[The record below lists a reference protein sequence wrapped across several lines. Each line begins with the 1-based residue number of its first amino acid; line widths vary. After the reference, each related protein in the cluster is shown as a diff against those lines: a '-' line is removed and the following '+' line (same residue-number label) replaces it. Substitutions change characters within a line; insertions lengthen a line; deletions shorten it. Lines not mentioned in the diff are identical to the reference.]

1 MTIMGPELDAAL
13 VRDFPRLYR
22 DRHGDT
28 RETRMCDGFPGDG
41 WEPIIRRLSEKL
53 EPIARE
59 TGLRA
64 VQVKEK
70 FGALRCYVRG
80 ADGARKLPAA
90 ISEAVHAAI
99 IAAMEE
105 SGRTCEHCGAAGST
119 RKVEGWWST
128 LCDACLEREQ
138 ARRAERKR
146 RWREGREVLLG
157 AEIRVFLDDVREAPA
172 GWKRAYTAREAI
184 ALLEAGGV
192 VEVSLDHDLG
202 DETTCGTGYE
212 VATWI
217 EEAVAT
223 RGFVPPTIRIHSAN
237 VVGRER
243 MQRAIESIERLR
255 AKGSAEM
262 TPVAHV
268 VRIVSGGQTGADRGG
283 LDAALALGIEHG
295 GWCPAG
301 RVAEDG
307 QVPRVYALRET
318 TSAEYAERTKANVRD
333 SDGTVV
339 FTRGAAAGGSA
350 FTLRA
355 ARRIGKPVL
364 HVDLAK
370 LDVEAAAERVRGW
383 CAERSIAVLNV
394 AGSRESKAPGIGDEV
409 RRVLLRALVGEK
421 AVRPPP

>member
-13 VRDFPRLYR
+13 VRDFPHLYR

-41 WEPIIRRLSEKL
+41 WERIVRRLSEKL

-70 FGALRCYVRG
+70 FGELRFYVRG

-90 ISEAVHAAI
+90 ISAAVHAAI

-105 SGRTCEHCGAAGST
+105 SGRTCEYCGAACST
-119 RKVEGWWST
+119 REVEGWWST

-138 ARRAERKR
+138 ARRVERKR
-146 RWREGREVLLG
+146 RRREGAPVMPGTL
-157 AEIRVFLDDVREAPA
+157 VWLDDVRPAPA
-172 GWKRAYTAREAI
+172 GWTRAYTAREAI

-212 VATWI
+212 VACWI

-262 TPVAHV
+262 VPVAHV
-268 VRIVSGGQTGADRGG
+268 ARIVSGGQTGADRGG

-339 FTRGAAAGGSA
+339 FTRGAATGGSA
-350 FTLRA
+350 LTLRA

-370 LDVEAAAERVRGW
+370 LDVEAAAERVRAW

-394 AGSRESKAPGIGDEV
+394 AGSRESKTPGIGDEV
-409 RRVLLRALVGEK
+409 RRVLLRSLVGEK
-421 AVRPPP
+421 AARPPP

>member
-1 MTIMGPELDAAL
+1 MRPELDAAL
-13 VRDFPRLYR
+13 VRDFPHLYL

-41 WEPIIRRLSEKL
+41 WEPLIRRLSEKL

-70 FGALRCYVRG
+70 FGDLRVYVRG

-90 ISEAVHAAI
+90 ISGAVRAAI
-99 IAAMEE
+99 RAAEEE
-105 SGRTCEHCGAAGST
+105 SSRTCEHCGAAGST
-119 RKVEGWWST
+119 RKIEGWWAT
-128 LCDACLEREQ
+128 LCAACCEREQ

-146 RWREGREVLLG
+146 RWREGPVVMPG
-157 AEIRVFLDDVREAPA
+157 AEVRVWLDDIRPAPE
-172 GWKRAYTAREAI
+172 GWTRAYTAREAI
-184 ALLEAGGV
+184 ELLEAGGV
-192 VEVSLDHDLG
+192 EEISLDHDLG
-202 DETTCGTGYE
+202 DEVTCGTGYE
-212 VATWI
+212 VACWI
-217 EEAVAT
+217 EEAVAL
-223 RGFVPPTIRIHSAN
+223 RGFEPPAIRIHSAN

-243 MQRAIESIERLR
+243 MQRAIESIARLR
-255 AKGSAEM
+255 ATGSAER
-262 TPVAHV
+262 TPAAHV

-283 LDAALALGIEHG
+283 LDAAIALGIEHG

-307 QVPRVYALRET
+307 QVPRAYALRET
-318 TSAEYAERTKANVRD
+318 TSAEYAVRTRANVRD

-339 FTRGAAAGGSA
+339 FTRGAATGGSA
-350 FTLRA
+350 LTLQA

-370 LDVEAAAERVRGW
+370 LDGEAAAERVRGW
-383 CAERSIAVLNV
+383 CAQGSIAVLNV
-394 AGSRESKAPGIGDEV
+394 AGSRESKAQGIGDEV
-409 RRVLLRALVGEK
+409 RRVLLRALGALREGSPK
-421 AVRPPP
+421 

>member
-1 MTIMGPELDAAL
+1 MHPELDAAL
-13 VRDFPRLYR
+13 VRDFPHLFR
-22 DRHGDT
+22 DRHGDPRDT
-28 RETRMCDGFPGDG
+28 CMCYGFPGDG

-64 VQVKEK
+64 MQAKEK
-70 FGALRCYVRG
+70 FGALRFYVRG

-90 ISEAVHAAI
+90 ISKAVHAAI
-99 IAAMEE
+99 SAAMEE
-105 SGRTCEHCGAAGST
+105 SARTCEHCGSAGST
-119 RKVEGWWST
+119 RNVGGWWLT

-138 ARRAERKR
+138 VRRAERKR
-146 RWREGREVLLG
+146 RGREGPAVMPG
-157 AEIRVFLDDVREAPA
+157 TRVWLDDVRPAPE
-172 GWKRAYTAREAI
+172 GWTRAHTAREAI

-192 VEVSLDHDLG
+192 EEISLDHDLG
-202 DETTCGTGYE
+202 DEVTCGTGYE
-212 VATWI
+212 VACWV

-223 RGFVPPTIRIHSAN
+223 RGVVPPKIAIHSAN

-255 AKGSAEM
+255 AMGSAKM

-318 TSAEYAERTKANVRD
+318 TSFEYAERTKANVRD

-339 FTRGAAAGGSA
+339 FTRGAATGGSA
-350 FTLRA
+350 LTLRA

-364 HVDLAK
+364 HVDLGK
-370 LDVEAAAERVRGW
+370 LDGEAAAERVRGW
-383 CAERSIAVLNV
+383 CVESSIAVLNV

-409 RRVLLRALVGEK
+409 RRVLLRALGALREGSPK
-421 AVRPPP
+421 

>member
-1 MTIMGPELDAAL
+1 
-13 VRDFPRLYR
+13 
-22 DRHGDT
+22 
-28 RETRMCDGFPGDG
+28 MCDGFPGDG
-41 WEPIIRRLSEKL
+41 WEPLIRRLSKKL

-70 FGALRCYVRG
+70 FGELRFYVRG

-90 ISEAVHAAI
+90 ISEAVRAAI
-99 IAAMEE
+99 SAAMEE
-105 SGRTCEHCGAAGST
+105 SSRTCEHCGAAPCST
-119 RKVEGWWST
+119 RTTEGWWAT

-146 RWREGREVLLG
+146 RWREESGT
-157 AEIRVFLDDVREAPA
+157 RVWLDDVRPEPE
-172 GWKRAYTAREAI
+172 GWTRAYTARDAI
-184 ALLEAGGV
+184 ELLEAGDV
-192 VEVSLDHDLG
+192 KEISLDHDLG
-202 DETTCGTGYE
+202 DEATCGNGYQ
-212 VATWI
+212 VACWI

-223 RGFVPPTIRIHSAN
+223 RGFVPPTIGIHSAN

-255 AKGSAEM
+255 AMGSAEM

-283 LDAALALGIEHG
+283 LDAALALAIEHG

-307 QVPRVYALRET
+307 QVPRMYALRET
-318 TSAEYAERTKANVRD
+318 TSAEYAERTQANARD

-339 FTRGAAAGGSA
+339 FTRGAATGGSA
-350 FTLRA
+350 LTLRA

-364 HVDLAK
+364 HVDLAN

-383 CAERSIAVLNV
+383 CVESSIAVLNV

-421 AVRPPP
+421 AARPPP

>member
-1 MTIMGPELDAAL
+1 MRPELDAAL

-28 RETRMCDGFPGDG
+28 RETRMCGGFPGDG
-41 WEPIIRRLSEKL
+41 WEPLIRRLSEKL

-90 ISEAVHAAI
+90 ISAAVHAAI
-99 IAAMEE
+99 GAAVEE
-105 SGRTCEHCGAAGST
+105 SSRTCEHCGAAGST
-119 RKVEGWWST
+119 RKVEGWWAT
-128 LCDACLEREQ
+128 LCDACLERERV
-138 ARRAERKR
+138 RRAERKR
-146 RWREGREVLLG
+146 RWREGPVAIPG
-157 AEIRVFLDDVREAPA
+157 AEIRVWLDDVRPAPA
-172 GWKRAYTAREAI
+172 GWTHAKTARETI
-184 ALLEAGGV
+184 ALLAAGGV
-192 VEVSLDHDLG
+192 VEISLDHDLG
-202 DETTCGTGYE
+202 DEATCGTGYE
-212 VATWI
+212 VACWI

-223 RGFVPPTIRIHSAN
+223 RGFVPPAIRIHSAN

-243 MQRAIESIERLR
+243 MQRAIDSIERLR
-255 AKGSAEM
+255 AKGSAELV
-262 TPVAHV
+262 PAAPV

-307 QVPRVYALRET
+307 QVPRGYALRET
-318 TSAEYAERTKANVRD
+318 TSAEYAERTRANVRD

-339 FTRGAAAGGSA
+339 FTRGAATGGSA
-350 FTLRA
+350 LTLRV
-355 ARRIGKPVL
+355 ARSIGKPVL

-370 LDVEAAAERVRGW
+370 LDGEAAAERVRGW
-383 CAERSIAVLNV
+383 CAQGSIAILNV
-394 AGSRESKAPGIGDEV
+394 AGSRESKTPGIGDEV
-409 RRVLLRALVGEK
+409 RWVLLRALGALREGSPK
-421 AVRPPP
+421 